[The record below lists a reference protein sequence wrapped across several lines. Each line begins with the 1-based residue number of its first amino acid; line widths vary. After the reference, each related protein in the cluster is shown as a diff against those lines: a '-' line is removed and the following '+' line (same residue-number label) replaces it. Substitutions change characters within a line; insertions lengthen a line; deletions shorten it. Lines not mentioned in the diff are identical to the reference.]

1 MADAVIVMARALRHV
16 ANRKEASRE
25 EAGMRLRN
33 EGDKMAKPPPASMG
47 DKRRRIRLKLLR

>member
-1 MADAVIVMARALRHV
+1 MARALRHV
-16 ANRKEASRE
+16 ANRKEVSRE